1 MPCAGDPRQACGG
14 GNRILVY
21 ENVDYSLQ
29 TRPDL
34 GVTCQQFVEA
44 LADLAASLQQW
55 HSFVVQYQALLS
67 ASGQLDTQF
76 GRRSINSRQDTM
88 VSRAF
93 RDVQESYDTLLSR
106 KARIG
111 GAGGGGARAG
121 RAAAAS

>member
-111 GAGGGGARAG
+111 KSNKYFAR
-121 RAAAAS
+121 SKQSSTSS